1 MLVLLLI
8 IRVVQILVF
17 DLANQP
23 IRGLHHVGVRHVDLL
38 RLAGL
43 FRRLCL
49 LRGSLLLGLV
59 ARVIFIIHVVDVLPL
74 IDSCGASLLR
84 LFSVFSGVLPLVAI
98 NLEITV
104 LSSSASIHGF
114 LFQAV
119 HLLIL
124 IVPLAILLIGVLP
137 GLLHLGSSPV
147 RSALCPLLLI
157 LVVVLTTDP
166 VLLDGDGLDR
176 AALDQLLPE
185 LLKDA

>member
-8 IRVVQILVF
+8 VRVVQILVL
-17 DLANQP
+17 DLTNQP

-49 LRGSLLLGLV
+49 LLGSLLLGLV
-59 ARVIFIIHVVDVLPL
+59 ARVILIIHVVYVLPL
-74 IDSCGASLLR
+74 IDGCGASLLR
-84 LFSVFSGVLPLVAI
+84 LFSVFAGVLPLVPL

-104 LSSSASIHGF
+104 LPSSPSIHGF
-114 LFQAV
+114 LFQTV
-119 HLLIL
+119 HFLIL
-124 IVPLAILLIGVLP
+124 IVPILLIRVLP
-137 GLLHLGSSPV
+137 DLLDLGSSPV
-147 RSALCPLLLI
+147 RSTLGPLLLF
-157 LVVVLTTDP
+157 LVVVLPTDP
-166 VLLDGDGLDR
+166 VLLDGDGLHG

>member
-59 ARVIFIIHVVDVLPL
+59 ARVILIIHVVDVLPL
-74 IDSCGASLLR
+74 IDGCGASLLR
-84 LFSVFSGVLPLVAI
+84 LFSVFAGVLPLVAI

-124 IVPLAILLIGVLP
+124 IVPILLIGVLP
-137 GLLHLGSSPV
+137 DLLDFGSSPV
-147 RSALCPLLLI
+147 RSALGPLLLI

-166 VLLDGDGLDR
+166 VLLDGNGLDGP
-176 AALDQLLPE
+176 ALDQLLPE

>member
-8 IRVVQILVF
+8 IRVVQILIF
-17 DLANQP
+17 DLTNQP
-23 IRGLHHVGVRHVDLL
+23 IGGLHHVRVRHVDLL

-49 LRGSLLLGLV
+49 LLRSLLLGLV
-59 ARVIFIIHVVDVLPL
+59 ARVILIIHVVDVLPL
-74 IDSCGASLLR
+74 IDGCSASLLR
-84 LFSVFSGVLPLVAI
+84 LFSVFAGVLPLVAI
-98 NLEITV
+98 DLEITV
-104 LSSSASIHGF
+104 LASSPSIHGF

-124 IVPLAILLIGVLP
+124 IVPLAILLIGVFP

-147 RSALCPLLLI
+147 RSALGLLL
-157 LVVVLTTDP
+157 LVVVLATDP
-166 VLLDGDGLDR
+166 ALFDGDGLDR

-185 LLKDA
+185 LLYDA